1 MLFVTSIRVVFHS
14 PMITLLLQFS
24 SFHYYD
30 TFTLPASALLYAKY
44 HSIFFKTM
52 HILMHIFEK
61 CWMSTFEEQKSFWKR
76 NSLIIRLKIET
87 SISNLMLNIEFSRVV
102 ISSALAYRRT
112 HCCNIA
118 YADFISS
125 SDQITSHKDS
135 LFFFDSNN
143 SSQNWPCGFFY

>member
-1 MLFVTSIRVVFHS
+1 
-14 PMITLLLQFS
+14 
-24 SFHYYD
+24 
-30 TFTLPASALLYAKY
+30 
-44 HSIFFKTM
+44 M

-135 LFFFDSNN
+135 VVFFDSNF
-143 SSQNWPCGFFY
+143 SSQNWNDFSNRVDFSIKLSNGFIYYALMFKKYNLPFSVR